1 MQEGTIRIEMM
12 MYWGSLALGY
22 CLRLYGTFTSL
33 SRGGGGASLSP
44 WQSQCHMMDG
54 TKVKRLNIVIQMTI

>member
-33 SRGGGGASLSP
+33 SQGGVSLSL
-44 WQSQCHMMDG
+44 QSVYGERSSTCESSSRG
-54 TKVKRLNIVIQMTI
+54 VYS